1 MRKGLITWRLLQHSR
16 MDIVVSLVFGEAE
29 HRIDL
34 MLLVVVVVLQG
45 DVQLVG
51 LGTSGVKLV
60 EGVLKNA

>member
-1 MRKGLITWRLLQHSR
+1 

-51 LGTSGVKLV
+51 LGTSGVELV